1 MMSAKNGGGVWTP
14 PPPCQNELMNIVLSA
29 SSSLAPEL
37 GDLVSPRYREY
48 LQAEQHG
55 RQGDCPKSFFSLI
68 NLVK

>member
-1 MMSAKNGGGVWTP
+1 
-14 PPPCQNELMNIVLSA
+14 MNVVLSA

-55 RQGDCPKSFFSLI
+55 RQGDCGALAEDCPKSFFTFR
-68 NLVK
+68 

>member
-1 MMSAKNGGGVWTP
+1 
-14 PPPCQNELMNIVLSA
+14 MNVVLSA

-55 RQGDCPKSFFSLI
+55 RQGDCRALADDCPKSFFTFR
-68 NLVK
+68 